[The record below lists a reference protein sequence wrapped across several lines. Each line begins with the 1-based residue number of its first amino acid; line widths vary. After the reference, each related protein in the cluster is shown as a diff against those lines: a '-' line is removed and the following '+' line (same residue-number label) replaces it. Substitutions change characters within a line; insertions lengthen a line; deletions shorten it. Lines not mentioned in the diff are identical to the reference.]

1 MKNFGKYLKKA
12 LAVTLVLLVL
22 CGVVYPLL
30 LTAAGQVIFPKQANG
45 SIVKVN
51 DKAAG
56 SEVVGQE
63 FEGNQYFHGRISSV
77 NYNTYTKEEKES
89 GEYEGVSSGSF
100 NYAPSS
106 KDLEKRVEED
116 VKAFKERYK
125 EVTGE
130 EFKGEIPAD
139 MLTASGSGLDPHI
152 SPEAAKVQ
160 LPIVAAASGLSEEE
174 VQNIV
179 DNNILFR

>member
-63 FEGNQYFHGRISSV
+63 FEGNQYFQ
-77 NYNTYTKEEKES
+77 KK
-89 GEYEGVSSGSF
+89 
-100 NYAPSS
+100 
-106 KDLEKRVEED
+106 KKKVENMQ
-116 VKAFKERYK
+116 
-125 EVTGE
+125 
-130 EFKGEIPAD
+130 EFHQEA
-139 MLTASGSGLDPHI
+139 LTMPQ
-152 SPEAAKVQ
+152 AAKTLRNV
-160 LPIVAAASGLSEEE
+160 
-174 VQNIV
+174 
-179 DNNILFR
+179 

>member
-63 FEGNQYFHGRISSV
+63 FEGNQYFHSQNFIQGPD
-77 NYNTYTKEEKES
+77 
-89 GEYEGVSSGSF
+89 F
-100 NYAPSS
+100 
-106 KDLEKRVEED
+106 
-116 VKAFKERYK
+116 
-125 EVTGE
+125 TGE
-130 EFKGEIPAD
+130 FFIKCG
-139 MLTASGSGLDPHI
+139 
-152 SPEAAKVQ
+152 
-160 LPIVAAASGLSEEE
+160 
-174 VQNIV
+174 
-179 DNNILFR
+179 NNAFYITNLMNLL

>member
-63 FEGNQYFHGRISSV
+63 FEGDQYFHG
-77 NYNTYTKEEKES
+77 
-89 GEYEGVSSGSF
+89 
-100 NYAPSS
+100 
-106 KDLEKRVEED
+106 
-116 VKAFKERYK
+116 
-125 EVTGE
+125 
-130 EFKGEIPAD
+130 
-139 MLTASGSGLDPHI
+139 
-152 SPEAAKVQ
+152 
-160 LPIVAAASGLSEEE
+160 
-174 VQNIV
+174 
-179 DNNILFR
+179 